1 MNTLLTSSHPPA
13 SETPALQTALQPPAA
28 MSAGLPAPVMAPSA
42 TRAGAW
48 SAPASLVN
56 FRDVGGMRAA
66 MGRSV
71 RLNKLYRSAS
81 PGYLNE
87 QDAAIVGQLGLSTI
101 VDLRTEGERIV
112 DGVAPDALGAHVL
125 HVPFIGQLWDVGVFA
140 DQVDAATFLGD
151 RYIDMLEVGG
161 AALAE
166 VISAI
171 AYRPGPVLVHCMAG
185 KDRTGLVV
193 AAVLAMLGVE
203 ETQIVEDYEK
213 TASSMPALGA
223 LIALRRPLAAVEFA
237 NLPPM
242 FREAPG
248 EAMRTALGHVRSVSG
263 SMERFLIERGLGVHA
278 ATVLRNNLLT
288 S

>member
-1 MNTLLTSSHPPA
+1 MNTTLLTPD
-13 SETPALQTALQPPAA
+13 LQPPSAIP
-28 MSAGLPAPVMAPSA
+28 AGLSAPMATPSA
-42 TRAGAW
+42 TRSGAW
-48 SAPASLVN
+48 NAPATLVN
-56 FRDVGGMRAA
+56 FRDVGGMRAS

-81 PGYLNE
+81 PGYLNDE
-87 QDAAIVGQLGLSTI
+87 DTAIVGQLGLSTI

-193 AAVLAMLGVE
+193 AAVLAMLGVD

-223 LIALRRPLAAVEFA
+223 LIALRRPSAAIEFA
-237 NLPPM
+237 SLPSM

-248 EAMRTALGHVRSVSG
+248 EAMRLALGHVRSVSG

>member
-1 MNTLLTSSHPPA
+1 ML
-13 SETPALQTALQPPAA
+13 
-28 MSAGLPAPVMAPSA
+28 
-42 TRAGAW
+42 
-48 SAPASLVN
+48 
-56 FRDVGGMRAA
+56 FR
-66 MGRSV
+66 S
-71 RLNKLYRSAS
+71 
-81 PGYLNE
+81 
-87 QDAAIVGQLGLSTI
+87 
-101 VDLRTEGERIV
+101 
-112 DGVAPDALGAHVL
+112 APDALGAHVL

-161 AALAE
+161 ASLAE

-185 KDRTGLVV
+185 KDRTGLVI
-193 AAVLAMLGVE
+193 AAVLSMLGVD
-203 ETQIVEDYEK
+203 ETQIVQDYEM
-213 TASSMPALGA
+213 TAASMLALGE
-223 LIALRRPLAAVEFA
+223 LIGQRRPESAVEFSQ
-237 NLPPM
+237 LPSM

-248 EAMRTALGHVRSVSG
+248 DAMRIALGHVRSVSG